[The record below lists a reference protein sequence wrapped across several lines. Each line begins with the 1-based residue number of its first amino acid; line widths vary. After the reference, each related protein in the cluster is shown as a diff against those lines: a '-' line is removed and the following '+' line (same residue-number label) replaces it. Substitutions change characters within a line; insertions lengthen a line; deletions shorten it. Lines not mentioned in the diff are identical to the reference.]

1 MEKSVLDNYIKAFL
15 EENSKLNLVSKNDE
29 KLLFEKHISDSLAI
43 KKFFEQ
49 YSVTD
54 FADKKLLDIGTGGGF
69 PSVPIALEYPE
80 LRVVA
85 VDSIGKKI
93 RAITSLKEKL
103 GIKNLEPKC
112 IRVEMLRDEKFD
124 FITSRAVAPLKTLV
138 TYALPLLKDDG
149 FFLAYKSVK
158 CDEEILDAKEV
169 LNKYDAKVE
178 NVMEYDLP
186 LSENHTRKLII
197 IKKKKFI

>member
-1 MEKSVLDNYIKAFL
+1 MEKTLLDNYIKAFL

-43 KKFFEQ
+43 KNFFER
-49 YSVTD
+49 YSVTE
-54 FADKKLLDIGTGGGF
+54 FTGKKLLDIGTGGGF
-69 PSVPIALEYPE
+69 PAVPIALEYPD
-80 LRVVA
+80 LHVVA

-93 RAITSLKEKL
+93 RSISNLKEKL

-112 IRVEMLRDEKFD
+112 IRVEMLRDTKFD

-138 TYALPLLKDDG
+138 QYAFPLLKNDG
-149 FFLAYKSVK
+149 FFIAYKSVK
-158 CDEEILDAKEV
+158 CDEEILEANKI
-169 LNKYDAKVE
+169 LKKYDAMVE
-178 NVMEYDLP
+178 NLISYDLP

-197 IKKKKFI
+197 IKKKKFM